1 MPLGHAWRT
10 FEAPFY
16 YLRGNKIL
24 HDYTRHYHRAQ
35 RVFRRGGEASQPVM
49 VSARHVGV
57 RDVVFGA
64 QGNLISLPDN
74 YLELVERVAENVNP
88 HFSLSKDCS
97 FFPGLPAGPI
107 AERTENIP
115 AINNGEVITI
125 QLKNPLVIDGLE
137 ELCAPIM
144 QQLER
149 KVYGSYAIVD
159 KVYIYRS
166 VISRHI
172 PRDSWL
178 WHYDNH
184 PHELLKLMIY
194 LNDVSDESAPFEY
207 LRCAKSLKP
216 VPGSPL
222 APLYGHSRISEQILR
237 RYLSNGFES
246 HKVTGPRGTMILFDN
261 NMVHRANLASHK
273 YRDVLIFQVR
283 PSTFSAQSYIDPRW
297 TGSFQHASFN
307 PDPNE
312 LTPSTRKLRYFYW
325 NPISQY
331 SSS

>member
-1 MPLGHAWRT
+1 MLSPVGNDR
-10 FEAPFY
+10 
-16 YLRGNKIL
+16 LR
-24 HDYTRHYHRAQ
+24 
-35 RVFRRGGEASQPVM
+35 RVDAAAKHLF
-49 VSARHVGV
+49 ARS
-57 RDVVFGA
+57 R
-64 QGNLISLPDN
+64 
-74 YLELVERVAENVNP
+74 
-88 HFSLSKDCS
+88 DCS
-97 FFPGLPAGPI
+97 FFPGLPEGSIP
-107 AERTENIP
+107 EWTEDIG
-115 AINNGEVITI
+115 AVRNGEVITV
-125 QLKNPLVIDGLE
+125 QLKNPLEVRGLE
-137 ELCAPIM
+137 DLCAPIM

-166 VISRHI
+166 VISGHI

-184 PHELLKLMIY
+184 PHELLKVIIY

-216 VPGSPL
+216 VSGSPL

-261 NMVHRANLASHK
+261 NMVHRANLASQK

-283 PSTFSAQSYIDPRW
+283 PSTFCAQSYIDPRW

-312 LTPSTRKLRYFYW
+312 LTPSIRKLRYFYW